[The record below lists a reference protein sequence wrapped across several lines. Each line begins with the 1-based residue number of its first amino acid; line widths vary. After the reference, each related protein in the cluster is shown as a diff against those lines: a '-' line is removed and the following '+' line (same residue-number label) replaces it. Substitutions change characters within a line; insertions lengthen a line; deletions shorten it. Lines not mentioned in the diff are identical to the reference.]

1 MSSPPT
7 MGTGASSCSVA
18 TLMPHAYPNP
28 DGCGDASEL
37 RRFPHVRR
45 VKPSDVSLERDQPG
59 YCGDLSSTDLPE
71 PDACHLLPVG
81 PAVRSGVH
89 QDLCLLPVSDQV
101 WVNGHEWAK
110 RQATQ
115 AGIGFTALSNGFATC
130 TSPEALQAICDRL
143 GPGAITVFFERWMSV
158 LPLPLTDADR
168 AAGYW
173 WELSMR
179 QVETSRTIVF
189 DAPRRA
195 RAFVEA
201 LVVDNLDVGR
211 PDSVELIFTGKH
223 ERRGRPRKEPQ
234 LFK

>member
-81 PAVRSGVH
+81 PAVRSCVH
-89 QDLCLLPVSDQV
+89 QDLCLLPVSDQ
-101 WVNGHEWAK
+101 GM
-110 RQATQ
+110 
-115 AGIGFTALSNGFATC
+115 G
-130 TSPEALQAICDRL
+130 
-143 GPGAITVFFERWMSV
+143 
-158 LPLPLTDADR
+158 
-168 AAGYW
+168 
-173 WELSMR
+173 
-179 QVETSRTIVF
+179 
-189 DAPRRA
+189 
-195 RAFVEA
+195 
-201 LVVDNLDVGR
+201 
-211 PDSVELIFTGKH
+211 
-223 ERRGRPRKEPQ
+223 Q
-234 LFK
+234 LFRLCETPRDPGGYPVRRSAD